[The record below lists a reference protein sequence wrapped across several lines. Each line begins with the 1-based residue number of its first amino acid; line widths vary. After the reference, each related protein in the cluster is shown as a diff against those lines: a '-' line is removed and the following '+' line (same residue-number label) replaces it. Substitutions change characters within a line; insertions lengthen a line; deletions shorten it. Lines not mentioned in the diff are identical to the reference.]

1 MLPEIVGEANVS
13 CSHTSVRISS
23 VKKWAGLNMF
33 ESSSDCTV
41 RYTLLSHVTLNIHAR
56 DHQKKRHLHRAWSSL
71 AKYKAFYTTHS
82 SPMFQWKIQSSNY

>member
-13 CSHTSVRISS
+13 CSHTSVRSSS

-41 RYTLLSHVTLNIHAR
+41 RYTVQELAR
-56 DHQKKRHLHRAWSSL
+56 A
-71 AKYKAFYTTHS
+71 A
-82 SPMFQWKIQSSNY
+82 